1 MPSSGKS
8 PQAPSTKSHSFLRK
22 STDES
27 PSKTTSTSVPR
38 EVRTSQFTNSLS
50 PRSNESN
57 HPEED
62 DVISDDDKTP
72 EEIASAEL
80 RANRRR
86 GYDPNSSLDENNTSF
101 LSGVESFV
109 SSTPSLERTI
119 KKKKVQSESDS
130 DDPSS
135 TQQVV
140 YRKGQP
146 TATPILIYE
155 DSRREVVQQCIASLI
170 STFHLYP
177 HSEVIVSSFT
187 ERFEDTLRWLYKTD
201 KTNRDSCKHWRGWSR
216 EKFVEHLRLLYPQLS
231 NAADKSYLE
240 MIKEIPFQYDLDNPV
255 LELKFQSELSKIV
268 KHYDSLTIAEEAEA
282 VKF

>member
-1 MPSSGKS
+1 MPSSSKS
-8 PQAPSTKSHSFLRK
+8 FQALSTKSHSFLRK

-27 PSKTTSTSVPR
+27 PSKATSTSVPS
-38 EVRTSQFTNSLS
+38 EVRTSQSTNSVQ
-50 PRSNESN
+50 RV
-57 HPEED
+57 
-62 DVISDDDKTP
+62 DVISDDEKPP

-86 GYDPNSSLDENNTSF
+86 GYDPNSSLDENYTSF
-101 LSGVESFV
+101 LSGLGSSV

-135 TQQVV
+135 TQQFV

-155 DSRREVVQQCIASLI
+155 DSRREVVQQCIANLM

-177 HSEVIVSSFT
+177 HSEVIASSFT
-187 ERFEDTLRWLYKTD
+187 ERICCVGFIKLIKPTVIAANTGED
-201 KTNRDSCKHWRGWSR
+201 G
-216 EKFVEHLRLLYPQLS
+216 
-231 NAADKSYLE
+231 
-240 MIKEIPFQYDLDNPV
+240 
-255 LELKFQSELSKIV
+255 
-268 KHYDSLTIAEEAEA
+268 A
-282 VKF
+282 VKSSWNISVSCIRNCQMRLTRVIWR

>member
-1 MPSSGKS
+1 MPSSSKS
-8 PQAPSTKSHSFLRK
+8 PQGPSTKSHSFLRK

-27 PSKTTSTSVPR
+27 PSKITSTSVPS
-38 EVRTSQFTNSLS
+38 EVRTSQSTTSLN
-50 PRSNESN
+50 PRYNESN

-62 DVISDDDKTP
+62 DVISDDEKTP

-101 LSGVESFV
+101 LSGVGSSV

-155 DSRREVVQQCIASLI
+155 DSRREVVQQCIANLM

-177 HSEVIVSSFT
+177 HSEVIASSFT
-187 ERFEDTLRWLYKTD
+187 ERFEDMLRWLYKTD

-216 EKFVEHLRLLYPQLS
+216 EKFVEHLRLLYPQLIGIS
-231 NAADKSYLE
+231 NA
-240 MIKEIPFQYDLDNPV
+240 IQ
-255 LELKFQSELSKIV
+255 
-268 KHYDSLTIAEEAEA
+268 
-282 VKF
+282 